1 MMVRDQVFELLFS
14 KTTLTPLI
22 LVMSEERPFAE
33 KTLNLLQKDVFTYF
47 ITLDYKPVLYAVECW
62 CCSCNL

>member
-14 KTTLTPLI
+14 KTAFTPLI
-22 LVMSEERPFAE
+22 LDRSEKRPFAK

-47 ITLDYKPVLYAVECW
+47 ITLDYKPVLYAMGC
-62 CCSCNL
+62 